1 MDIPYLIKKEGLRRG
16 FSPRTIKTYCFC
28 VERFLHFHRNKDV
41 NKITK
46 RDVTDFIDFL
56 LKKDGAGNTINVY
69 LSSIKFLMENI
80 LNKRLTYRVRYSKT
94 PKSLPTVLTQEEIKR
109 LFEAIYNNKH
119 KLMIKLMYSTG
130 MRVSELINLRV
141 RDFEF
146 SKKYGWVREGKGKKD
161 RMFIIANR
169 LNKDLQNF
177 IKENSL
183 LDYNSFLFKGNKKL
197 HISKETIG
205 KIIKDATKKAKIKKN
220 VHCHTLR
227 HSFATHLI
235 ENGYSVAEVQS
246 LLGHNSPETTMI
258 YLHTASKNMIKVK
271 SPLDSL

>member
-16 FSPRTIKTYCFC
+16 LSPRTIKTYCFC
-28 VERFLHFHRNKDV
+28 VNKFLRHYRNKEI

-46 RDVTDFIDFL
+46 
-56 LKKDGAGNTINVY
+56 KDIKDYLDNLIEKDSAGNTLNVY
-69 LSSIKFLMENI
+69 LNSIKFLMENI
-80 LNKRLTYRVRYSKT
+80 LNKRLMYRIRYSKV
-94 PKSLPTVLTQEEIKR
+94 PKKLPTVLTQEETKK
-109 LFEAIYNNKH
+109 LFESISNNKH
-119 KLMIKLMYSTG
+119 SLMIRLLYSTG

-146 SKKYGWVREGKGKKD
+146 ENNYGWVREGKGKKD
-161 RMFIIANR
+161 RMFVIAEK
-169 LNKDLQNF
+169 LNKELRDF
-177 IKENSL
+177 IKTNCLEH
-183 LDYNSFLFKGNKKL
+183 DSFLFKGNKRQ

-205 KIIKDATKKAKIKKN
+205 KIIKDAAKKAKIKKN

-235 ENGYSVAEVQS
+235 ENGNSITEVQS

>member
-28 VERFLHFHRNKDV
+28 VERFLRFHRNKEV

-46 RDVTDFIDFL
+46 SDVTNFIDFL

-146 SKKYGWVREGKGKKD
+146 SKKYGWVREGKGNKD
-161 RMFIIANR
+161 RMFIIANK

>member
-130 MRVSELINLRV
+130 MRVSELINLRI